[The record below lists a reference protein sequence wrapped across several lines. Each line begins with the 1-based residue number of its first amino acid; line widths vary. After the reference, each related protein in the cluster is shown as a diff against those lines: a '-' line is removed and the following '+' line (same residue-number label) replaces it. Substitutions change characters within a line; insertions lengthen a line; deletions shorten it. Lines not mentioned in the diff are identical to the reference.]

1 MSVTPQRRAELEAMA
16 AQDAGQ
22 DYFAMK
28 GEIQQHMSTPQ
39 FRMETKANDY
49 AVPRQP
55 GEMHDPRMHDTG
67 GIGGFARQN
76 ALPMIGQTV
85 GATAGI
91 PLGPAGV
98 IAGGALGA
106 GAGELGNELLGVG
119 KEQSV
124 MLPPD
129 PVNWGTVG
137 TTTGLTAG
145 FSALSRGWNMLQN
158 FNQSRGPATLMSAAK
173 DEAMVAA
180 GKIGRVE
187 DFMKEAETNFQRANI
202 GGLIPMTKIRDVI
215 DEVLPTLRHGSSTA
229 QDMTF
234 EARKH
239 IVSTLSK
246 ITSKANHIS
255 PNDLQAELYKYDTLI
270 DQVRKSGG
278 AGLGAFQKMRAGLSD
293 ELHIAADNAWQA
305 FLSGAFKNIRSPIAA
320 IHAAGGTGA
329 VALVEA
335 RANWMRGTALKDLER
350 WITEAPKALA
360 GQGANRRFRV
370 EGIISKL
377 EKDKFWNHPST
388 FSPEQRKGMMDTLDF
403 INKFPALPAPRGVN
417 TGSGVVLRH
426 VGERVASAV
435 GASAVAGGGAYA
447 AGMPPLV
454 AAGIGLA
461 GMGLGAEMQPVRE
474 LVKNFTTA
482 LQMET
487 GQKLIANLWAHSGGR
502 FTDNS
507 AALLGSFVS
516 HMMGDEQQGDA
527 SQPQQEG
534 MMP

>member
-39 FRMETKANDY
+39 FRMETNANDY
-49 AVPRQP
+49 TVPRGP

-67 GIGGFARQN
+67 GMGGFARQN
-76 ALPMIGQTV
+76 ALPMIGQV
-85 GATAGI
+85 AGATAGI

-124 MLPPD
+124 MLPPE

-158 FNQSRGPATLMSAAK
+158 FNQSRGPGVLMSAAK

-180 GKIGRVE
+180 GKIGRVD
-187 DFMKEAETNFQRANI
+187 DFLNTAKMHFQQANI
-202 GGLIPMTKIRDVI
+202 GGLIPMTKLRDVI
-215 DEVLPTLRHGSSTA
+215 DEVLPTLKAGSSTA
-229 QDMTF
+229 RDLTF
-234 EARKH
+234 QARKH
-239 IVSTLSK
+239 INSTLGLVFA
-246 ITSKANHIS
+246 KANHMS
-255 PNDLQAELYKYDTLI
+255 PNDLQAELFKYDTLI
-270 DQVRKSGG
+270 DKVRKSGG
-278 AGLGAFQKMRAGLSD
+278 AGQGAYQKMRAALSD
-293 ELHIAADNAWQA
+293 ELHIAADNAEQA
-305 FLSGAFKNIRSPIAA
+305 YNSGAFKNITNPVAA
-320 IHAAGGTGA
+320 IHAAGGIGA
-329 VALVEA
+329 KALVEA

-350 WITEAPKALA
+350 WITEAPRALA
-360 GQGANRRFRV
+360 GQGGTRRFRV
-370 EGIISKL
+370 EGIINKL

-403 INKFPALPAPRGVN
+403 INKFPQLPTPRGAQM
-417 TGSGVVLRH
+417 GSGVVLRH
-426 VGERVASAV
+426 GIERIASGV
-435 GASAVAGGGAYA
+435 TGALAAGGGAYA
-447 AGMPPLV
+447 AGIHPLAS
-454 AAGIGLA
+454 AAIGLA
-461 GMGLGAEMQPVRE
+461 GMGMGAEMQPARE

-516 HMMGDEQQGDA
+516 HMMGDQEQGDA

>member
-49 AVPRQP
+49 TVPRQP

-67 GIGGFARQN
+67 GIGWFARQS
-76 ALPMIGQTV
+76 ALPMIGQV
-85 GATAGI
+85 AGATAGI

-124 MLPPD
+124 MLPPE

-137 TTTGLTAG
+137 MTTGLTAG
-145 FSALSRGWNMLQN
+145 LSTLSRGWNMLQN

-180 GKIGRVE
+180 RKIGRVD
-187 DFMKEAETNFQRANI
+187 DFLNAAKMHFQQANI

-215 DEVLPTLRHGSSTA
+215 DEVLPTLKAGSSTA
-229 QDMTF
+229 QDMNF
-234 EARKH
+234 AARKH
-239 IVSTLSK
+239 ILSTLQK
-246 ITSKANHIS
+246 VYSKANHIS
-255 PNDLQAELYKYDTLI
+255 PNDLQAELFKYDTLI

-278 AGLGAFQKMRAGLSD
+278 AGLGAFQKMRAALSD
-293 ELHIAADNAWQA
+293 ELHIAADNAEQA
-305 FLSGAFKNIRSPIAA
+305 YNSGAFKNITNPVAA
-320 IHAAGGTGA
+320 IQAAGGIGA
-329 VALVEA
+329 KALVEA

-350 WITEAPKALA
+350 WITEAPRALA
-360 GQGANRRFRV
+360 GQGATRRFRV
-370 EGIISKL
+370 EGIINKL
-377 EKDKFWNHPST
+377 EKDKFWNHPSA

-417 TGSGVVLRH
+417 TGSGTVLRH
-426 VGERVASAV
+426 VGERLTTAIGSA
-435 GASAVAGGGAYA
+435 AALGGGTYA
-447 AGMPPLV
+447 AGVNPMV
-454 AAGIGLA
+454 AGAIGLA
-461 GMGLGAEMQPVRE
+461 GLGIGAEVQPVRE

-516 HMMGDEQQGDA
+516 HMMGDQEQEP
-527 SQPQQEG
+527 QPQQEG

>member
-16 AQDAGQ
+16 AKDAGQ

-55 GEMHDPRMHDTG
+55 GEMHDPMMHDTG

-76 ALPMIGQTV
+76 ALPMMGQV
-85 GATAGI
+85 AGSALGA

-124 MLPPD
+124 MLPPE

-137 TTTGLTAG
+137 TTAGLTAG
-145 FSALSRGWNMLQN
+145 FSVLSRGYNMLQN
-158 FNQSRGPATLMSAAK
+158 FNQSRGPATLMNAAK

-180 GKIGRVE
+180 GMIGRVD
-187 DFMKEAETNFQRANI
+187 DFLNASKLKFQQANI
-202 GGLIPMTKIRDVI
+202 GGLIPMTKLRDVI
-215 DEVLPTLRHGSSTA
+215 DEVMPTLKQGSSTA
-229 QDMTF
+229 QDLTF
-234 EARKH
+234 QARKH
-239 IVSTLSK
+239 IQSTLGLVY
-246 ITSKANHIS
+246 SKANHMS
-255 PNDLQAELYKYDTLI
+255 PNDLQAELFKYDTLI
-270 DQVRKSGG
+270 DKVRKSGG
-278 AGLGAFQKMRAGLSD
+278 AGLGAYQKMRAALTD
-293 ELHIAADNAWQA
+293 ELNIAADNSQQA
-305 FLSGAFKNIRSPIAA
+305 YNSGALKNITNPVAA
-320 IHAAGGTGA
+320 IHAAGGIGA
-329 VALVEA
+329 KALVDA

-370 EGIISKL
+370 EGIINKL

-426 VGERVASAV
+426 TGERVAS
-435 GASAVAGGGAYA
+435 GLIASAAAGGGAYA
-447 AGMPPLV
+447 AGVHPLV
-454 AAGIGLA
+454 AAGMGLA
-461 GMGLGAEMQPVRE
+461 GMGLGAEMQPARE

-516 HMMGDEQQGDA
+516 HMMGDEQQGDV

>member
-39 FRMETKANDY
+39 FRMETNANDY
-49 AVPRQP
+49 TVPRGP

-67 GIGGFARQN
+67 GMGGFARQN
-76 ALPMIGQTV
+76 ALPMIGQV
-85 GATAGI
+85 AGATAGI

-124 MLPPD
+124 MLPPE

-158 FNQSRGPATLMSAAK
+158 FNQSRGPGVLMSAAK

-180 GKIGRVE
+180 GKIGRVD
-187 DFMKEAETNFQRANI
+187 DFLNTAKMHFQQANI
-202 GGLIPMTKIRDVI
+202 GGLIPMTKLRDVI
-215 DEVLPTLRHGSSTA
+215 DEVLPTLKAGSSTA
-229 QDMTF
+229 RDLTF
-234 EARKH
+234 QARKH
-239 IVSTLSK
+239 INSTLGLVFA
-246 ITSKANHIS
+246 KANHMS
-255 PNDLQAELYKYDTLI
+255 PNDLQAELFKYDTLI
-270 DQVRKSGG
+270 DKVRKSGG
-278 AGLGAFQKMRAGLSD
+278 AGQGAYQKMRAALSD
-293 ELHIAADNAWQA
+293 ELHIAADNAEQA
-305 FLSGAFKNIRSPIAA
+305 YNSGAFKNITNPVAA
-320 IHAAGGTGA
+320 IHAAGGIGA
-329 VALVEA
+329 KALVEA

-350 WITEAPKALA
+350 WITEAPRALA
-360 GQGANRRFRV
+360 GQGGTRRFRV
-370 EGIISKL
+370 EGIINKL

-403 INKFPALPAPRGVN
+403 INTFPALPAPRGVN

-426 VGERVASAV
+426 GIERIASGV
-435 GASAVAGGGAYA
+435 TGALAAGGGAYA
-447 AGMPPLV
+447 AGIHPLAS
-454 AAGIGLA
+454 AAIGLA
-461 GMGLGAEMQPVRE
+461 GMGMGAEMQPARE

-516 HMMGDEQQGDA
+516 HMMGDQEQGDA